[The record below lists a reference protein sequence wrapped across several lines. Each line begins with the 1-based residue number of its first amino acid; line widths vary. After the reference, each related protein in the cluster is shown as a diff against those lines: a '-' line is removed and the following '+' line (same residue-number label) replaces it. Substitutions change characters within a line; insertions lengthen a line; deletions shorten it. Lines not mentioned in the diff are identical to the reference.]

1 MSQRLSRSR
10 TDRMLAGVCGGLA
23 EYFDIDPTIVR
34 VVFAVATVM
43 TALLPGILL
52 YAVMAL
58 VMPADSSLAT
68 DEAAPRPA
76 RRAALAGVILVVMGA
91 LLLLGNFGVLAWWSW
106 GRLWPLVLILAG
118 AILLMRRR
126 E

>member
-1 MSQRLSRSR
+1 MTQRLSRSR

-23 EYFDIDPTIVR
+23 EYFGIDPTIVR

-58 VMPADSSLAT
+58 VMPADSSLAAG
-68 DEAAPRPA
+68 EAAPGPA
-76 RRAALAGVILVVMGA
+76 RRAALAGVILIVVGA
-91 LLLLGNFGVLAWWSW
+91 LLLLGNFGFLAWWSW

>member
-1 MSQRLSRSR
+1 
-10 TDRMLAGVCGGLA
+10 MLAGVCGGLA

-34 VVFAVATVM
+34 VVFAVVTVM

-58 VMPADSSLAT
+58 VMPADSSLAAG
-68 DEAAPRPA
+68 EAAPGRTG
-76 RRAALAGVILVVMGA
+76 RAALAGVILVVVGA
-91 LLLLGNFGVLAWWSW
+91 LLLLGNFGFLPWLSW

>member
-1 MSQRLSRSR
+1 
-10 TDRMLAGVCGGLA
+10 V
-23 EYFDIDPTIVR
+23 
-34 VVFAVATVM
+34 
-43 TALLPGILL
+43 LPGILL

-58 VMPADSSLAT
+58 VMPADSSV
-68 DEAAPRPA
+68 AAGEVGAGRTG
-76 RRAALAGVILVVMGA
+76 RAALAGVILIVVGA
-91 LLLLGNFGVLAWWSW
+91 LLLLGNFGFLAWWSW